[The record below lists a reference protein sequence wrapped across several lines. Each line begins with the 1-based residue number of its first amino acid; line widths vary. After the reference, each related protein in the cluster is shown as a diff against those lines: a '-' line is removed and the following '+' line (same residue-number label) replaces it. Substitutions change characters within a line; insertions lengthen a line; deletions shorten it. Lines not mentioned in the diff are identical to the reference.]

1 VVAFFTPSVL
11 TSADERPIQTE
22 RARRADF
29 SSVIVAPGRVEA
41 INSTDVRCNLER
53 LNTGG
58 TPTILSLVDDGTTVK
73 QGDLLCEIDS
83 ADYKELV
90 RQQTITVQQARAS
103 HRQASLDVDVCK
115 IELEA
120 YKKGEMIEA
129 DRQFRG
135 QIALAKSDLNRLSDR
150 LDWTE
155 RMVIKGYASV
165 LQVTTDRQALLS
177 ATLSV
182 ARSETAFRNYR
193 RFTAPKTLRALESQL
208 NGAKAQLDFQT
219 IRLNREEERLALYQ
233 RMVDSC
239 TVRAPHAGF
248 VIYANENGRP
258 PSVYEGATVRQR
270 QRLFILP
277 DLSDMEVQA
286 LLHETVVNR
295 IKVGMSAR
303 IRLEALPGLR
313 LEGTVSS
320 ISPLPLLARRNEQ
333 NSDVT
338 YFLGKVKLKE
348 TPDGVRPGM
357 TAELDILK
365 ARREGVL
372 AVPQS
377 AVVRKGNIQSCAVL
391 HRGPEEDR
399 VEERTVEVGESSHDL
414 IEITDGLT
422 EGEEVILNA
431 ARLDPNS
438 PKPAYRRSQ

>member
-1 VVAFFTPSVL
+1 
-11 TSADERPIQTE
+11 
-22 RARRADF
+22 
-29 SSVIVAPGRVEA
+29 
-41 INSTDVRCNLER
+41 
-53 LNTGG
+53 
-58 TPTILSLVDDGTTVK
+58 
-73 QGDLLCEIDS
+73 
-83 ADYKELV
+83 
-90 RQQTITVQQARAS
+90 
-103 HRQASLDVDVCK
+103 
-115 IELEA
+115 
-120 YKKGEMIEA
+120 
-129 DRQFRG
+129 
-135 QIALAKSDLNRLSDR
+135 
-150 LDWTE
+150 
-155 RMVIKGYASV
+155 
-165 LQVTTDRQALLS
+165 
-177 ATLSV
+177 
-182 ARSETAFRNYR
+182 
-193 RFTAPKTLRALESQL
+193 
-208 NGAKAQLDFQT
+208 LDFQT

-372 AVPQS
+372 AV
-377 AVVRKGNIQSCAVL
+377 
-391 HRGPEEDR
+391 
-399 VEERTVEVGESSHDL
+399 
-414 IEITDGLT
+414 
-422 EGEEVILNA
+422 
-431 ARLDPNS
+431 
-438 PKPAYRRSQ
+438 